1 MITFVKKTRHVM
13 SRLAILFL
21 LFSINAYALQILKP
35 ADSHQKVKQSAQ
47 ESVVVESEQ
56 IKSPLQLLTRLKKS
70 AKSGNARDQ
79 FSLANMYHQGIDIKQ
94 DLKLAFYWYQQVA
107 DQGYANAQYKVAQ
120 SYHHG
125 SGVEKDLDQA
135 LSYYQLS
142 AAQDYVDAQ
151 YDLATLYEQSKEIKT
166 DLKKAFDWYQR
177 SAELGLGKAQ
187 SKLAKFYEQG
197 IVTEKDLALAQHWYE
212 KAAAQYNPE
221 AQFELAQFFHKKDN
235 FLLAMK
241 FYTKAANQDHHK
253 AQYELALLTLEKLPN
268 PEDTKKALSMLLNLA
283 VKDNHPAQFELFKI
297 YTKGEITE
305 KDDTLARAYLTRAAD
320 AGHLES
326 QYQLASLLL
335 ERQKFDEAI
344 DYVDRAIEKGSIEAQ
359 SLKDE
364 ILLQMEKADELS
376 NVDDQIT
383 ADTTDQVQSNEADKV
398 FEQQEP
404 STPIVQQT
412 KQTTQSNTSIPLLA
426 AESTDYIA
434 GNQQENQA
442 LVENMHTIIPD
453 RETIMTSLQKN
464 AKLMGNLQTLLLSAQ
479 RGNPVA
485 QHNLSTLFSI
495 GALVKK
501 DNHKAF
507 ILMQQAAKA
516 GLTQSQNSLAM
527 MYINGIGTP
536 KNYKQAY
543 FWASTSARKGD
554 KEGKQILQYLI
565 PRL

>member
-1 MITFVKKTRHVM
+1 MIKFVKKTRQVM

-21 LFSINAYALQILKP
+21 LFGFNAHALQILKP

-94 DLKLAFYWYQQVA
+94 DPKLAFYWYQQVA

-120 SYHHG
+120 SYHKG
-125 SGVEKDLDQA
+125 NGVEKDFAKA
-135 LSYYQLS
+135 LSYYRLS

-151 YDLATLYEQSKEIKT
+151 YDLATLYENSKEIKT

-197 IVTEKDLALAQHWYE
+197 IGTKKDLALAQHWYE

-235 FLLAMK
+235 FVLAMK

-283 VKDNHPAQFELFKI
+283 VQDNHPAQFELFKI
-297 YTKGEITE
+297 YTKGQITE
-305 KDDTLARAYLTRAAD
+305 KDDALARAYLTRAAD

-344 DYVDRAIEKGSIEAQ
+344 EYVDRAIEKNHIEAQ

-364 ILLQMEKADELS
+364 ILLQMEKAHESSDMDNPITTPTTPLVQNSEADEL
-376 NVDDQIT
+376 
-383 ADTTDQVQSNEADKV
+383 
-398 FEQQEP
+398 FEQE
-404 STPIVQQT
+404 STTPILQQA
-412 KQTTQSNTSIPLLA
+412 KQTTQNNASMPLLA

-434 GNQQENQA
+434 DNQSQNQA

-453 RETIMTSLQKN
+453 RETIMASLQKN
-464 AKLMGNLQTLLLSAQ
+464 AKLMDNLQTLLLSAQ

-501 DNHKAF
+501 DNQKAF

-516 GLTQSQNSLAM
+516 GLTQSQNSLSM

-536 KNYKQAY
+536 INYKQAY

-554 KEGKQILQYLI
+554 KEGRQILQYLI
-565 PRL
+565 PRI